1 MYIRKKKYIFKLQEN
16 IAFGVNFLCPALF
29 GTARRHLTASRRNQ
43 EAFWGIG
50 TLLILIL
57 RLVKSENWQKARDSL
72 LRKSATGSR
81 TGDKGIVQLNIGT
94 YLFLI
99 FPQYFFSLTLY
110 CVNRLLRIIH
120 IFKSYV
126 YFSISFEYSI
136 FFIFVR
142 KIKSRLERW
151 HLVHCLYCR
160 WNIRYPLF
168 VLLGLII
175 MVILVITI

>member
-99 FPQYFFSLTLY
+99 FPQYFFSLT
-110 CVNRLLRIIH
+110 CVNCLLRIIH
-120 IFKSYV
+120 IFKSYIFPFRLNIP
-126 YFSISFEYSI
+126 YFSSL
-136 FFIFVR
+136 
-142 KIKSRLERW
+142 LERSK
-151 HLVHCLYCR
+151 V
-160 WNIRYPLF
+160 
-168 VLLGLII
+168 V
-175 MVILVITI
+175 

>member
-1 MYIRKKKYIFKLQEN
+1 MYIRKKNIFKLQEN

-99 FPQYFFSLTLY
+99 FPQYFFSLT
-110 CVNRLLRIIH
+110 CVNCLLRIIH

-126 YFSISFEYSI
+126 YFSISFEYYSVFLI
-136 FFIFVR
+136 FAR

-151 HLVHCLYCR
+151 HLVDIVFIADEISDILCSSCLA
-160 WNIRYPLF
+160 
-168 VLLGLII
+168 
-175 MVILVITI
+175 